1 MKSEWLDMQYNKDI
15 DCWFIIE
22 EGQARFVLNDEWFD
36 LYISED
42 CSYLCWIQ
50 FLNKCEQLKG
60 NQRVLVRP
68 HDVYKIE
75 V

>member
-15 DCWFIIE
+15 DSWFIIE
-22 EGQARFVLNDEWFD
+22 EGQARFILNGEWFD

-42 CSYLCWIQ
+42 RSFLCRIQYLNTCDH
-50 FLNKCEQLKG
+50 LKE
-60 NQRVLVRP
+60 NQRIQVRT
-68 HDVYKIE
+68 HDAYKIE